1 MIKFYYLK
9 LEQEFTNKGRRTMAT
24 YDYLCKTC
32 GKQFEYVQSM
42 KDDPITECL
51 CEKKGTVERLIS
63 SSAGIIFKGSG
74 FYVTDYKKD
83 SKSAPT
89 GSTQS
94 SPSSDSSSKPEAS
107 VSDSSSSNSSSAKD

>member
-1 MIKFYYLK
+1 
-9 LEQEFTNKGRRTMAT
+9 MAT

-51 CEKKGTVERLIS
+51 CEKKGIVERLIS

-83 SKSAPT
+83 SKSAPSGT
-89 GSTQS
+89 TQQTPNTSASSGPSATPTPDAPST
-94 SPSSDSSSKPEAS
+94 
-107 VSDSSSSNSSSAKD
+107 NSSSAKD